1 MIQVKE
7 KIETFKGKNILVV
20 GLARS
25 GVGAA
30 NLLSEL
36 GAHVS
41 VTDRK
46 AGSVLRENMEKLLPG
61 IRVVAGDNPEE
72 LFDAADMIVISPGV
86 PLSIGPLQHAK
97 AGGVPIIGELEL
109 AYRTVAGSNLRIT
122 GDIRGEKAEAHNME
136 SSTPHFIGVTGTNG
150 KSTVTTLV
158 DLMLKESGFETL
170 LGGNIGNAL
179 TEEVLKAICGQ
190 EPVTGEMMTADRRTL
205 NADFIVAEISSF
217 QLETIMEFRPKV
229 AAILNISPDHL
240 DRYESMDDY
249 MNAKARIF
257 ENQTPDDYLVLNG
270 DDPSVMDMAHNKL
283 HTKEGG
289 IPRLVYFSMKR
300 EVEGIY
306 YKDGALYCNIPYP
319 GPAASNSP
327 FISSEEIRIKGMHNL
342 ENAMAAALIAV
353 VSGCPL
359 KAAADVLRNFAG
371 LEHRLEPVAGI
382 NGVMFIND
390 SKGTNAGAVLKSLE
404 SFRSIVLIMGGL
416 DKESDFSILRESV
429 KKNVKHLILI
439 GSAKEKIA
447 ALLGDA
453 AETHM
458 VNSLQ
463 EAVGLSAAVASAGD
477 TVLLSPGCASFDMFK
492 DFEDRGRKFKE
503 AVRELSGK

>member
-7 KIETFKGKNILVV
+7 KIKTFKGKKILVV

-41 VTDRK
+41 VTDK
-46 AGSVLRENMEKLLPG
+46 QSESVLQDKMEKLLPG
-61 IRVVAGDNPEE
+61 IRVVAGENPQE

-86 PLSIGPLQHAK
+86 PQNIGPLQHAK

-109 AYRTVAGSNLRIT
+109 AYQAIAGSTLRIT
-122 GDIRGEKAEAHNME
+122 DDTRGEKNVARNTE
-136 SSTPHFIGVTGTNG
+136 SATPHFIGITGTNG

-158 DLMLKESGFETL
+158 DLMLRESRFKTL

-179 TEEVLKAICGQ
+179 TEEIFKAVHVQ
-190 EPVTGEMMTADRRTL
+190 EPATGETL
-205 NADFIVAEISSF
+205 TDECCMLNTDFIVAEISSF

-229 AAILNISPDHL
+229 ASILNVSPDHL

-249 MNAKARIF
+249 VNAKARIF
-257 ENQTPDDYLVLNG
+257 ENQKSEDYLVLNA
-270 DDPSVMDMAHNKL
+270 DDPAVMDMAHNKL
-283 HTKEGG
+283 CAEEGAR
-289 IPRLVYFSMKR
+289 PRLLYFSTKR

-306 YKDGALYCNIPYP
+306 YKDGALYCNIPYLEQS
-319 GPAASNSP
+319 ASNLP

-342 ENAMAAALIAV
+342 ENAMAAVLVAV
-353 VSGCPL
+353 VSGCSL
-359 KAAADVLRNFAG
+359 NAAADALRNFTG
-371 LEHRLEPVAGI
+371 LEHRLEPVAEI
-382 NGVMFIND
+382 HGVTYIND

-404 SFRSIVLIMGGL
+404 SFDNIILIMGGL
-416 DKESDFSILRESV
+416 DKDSDFSILKELV
-429 KKNVKHLILI
+429 KENVKHLILI

-447 ALLGDA
+447 DVIGDV
-453 AETHM
+453 TKTSM
-458 VNSLQ
+458 VDSLQ
-463 EAVGLSAAVASAGD
+463 EAVNLSAASASAGD

-503 AVRELSGK
+503 AVRELSQE

>member
-1 MIQVKE
+1 MINVKE
-7 KIETFKGKNILVV
+7 KIETFKDKNILVV

-30 NLLSEL
+30 NLLSKL

-46 AGSVLRENMEKLLPG
+46 TGSVLQDNVEKLVPG
-61 IRVVAGDNPEE
+61 IDVIAGDNPQE
-72 LFDAADMIVISPGV
+72 LFDEADMIVISPGV

-109 AYRTVAGSNLRIT
+109 AYQTVAGSKLRIS
-122 GDIRGEKAEAHNME
+122 GDESEKKPAARSTEPA
-136 SSTPHFIGVTGTNG
+136 TPHFIGVTGTNG

-158 DLMLKESGFETL
+158 DLMLKESGFKTI

-179 TEEVLKAICGQ
+179 TEEILKA
-190 EPVTGEMMTADRRTL
+190 VSGEMPEADRFAL
-205 NADFIVAEISSF
+205 NADYIVAEISSF

-240 DRYESMDDY
+240 DRYESMNDY
-249 MNAKARIF
+249 VTAKARIL
-257 ENQTPDDYLVLNG
+257 ENQMPDDYLVVNA
-270 DDPSVMDMAHNKL
+270 DDPAVMDIVNVQVHAGDMS
-283 HTKEGG
+283 G
-289 IPRLVYFSMKR
+289 PRLLYFSRER

-306 YKDGALYCNIPYP
+306 YKEGALYCNIPYLE
-319 GPAASNSP
+319 PAVPNLP

-342 ENAMAAALIAV
+342 ENAMAAALMAV

-359 KAAADVLRNFAG
+359 KVAADVLRNFAG
-371 LEHRLEPVAGI
+371 LEHRLEPVALI
-382 NGVMFIND
+382 NGVTFIND

-404 SFRSIVLIMGGL
+404 SFKDIVLIMGGL

-429 KKNVKHLILI
+429 KKNVKHLILL
-439 GSAKEKIA
+439 GAAKEKIA
-447 ALLGDA
+447 TLLGES

-458 VNSLQ
+458 VGSMH
-463 EAVGLSAAVASAGD
+463 EAVSLSAVVSSDGD

-492 DFEDRGRKFKE
+492 DFEDRGVKFKE
-503 AVRELSGK
+503 AVRELSEK